1 MIHAGEMMVMINDH
15 FGGPSVHSAQI
26 LRKNPGTGQTP
37 PVCLAMPGL
46 WEHLVSQ
53 SLPIRLNLYD

>member
-1 MIHAGEMMVMINDH
+1 MTHAGEMMVMINDH

-37 PVCLAMPGL
+37 LSVWQCQDFGIICSPNP
-46 WEHLVSQ
+46 
-53 SLPIRLNLYD
+53 SLLG